1 MAARR
6 ERGLLDPNA
15 KPGESIF
22 DHDIFVFA
30 SDGDLEEG
38 VSGEASSIAGHQQLG
53 NLVLLY
59 DNNQISIEDD
69 TSIAFSEDVS
79 KRYEAY
85 GWHVQNVDWTNGGQG
100 YEENVR
106 ALFDAYK
113 AAKAETRRPSF
124 INLRTIIAW
133 PAPNAQNTGKAHGS
147 ALGAEEVAATQGTAR
162 LRPRAAFRC
171 RGRRPHP
178 HRRGGRARQSH
189 PVGVAERYDAWAAE
203 AEERVGLDGCAPAPC
218 RTDGQTAADV
228 RPGRE
233 GHGHPQGIRG
243 GVGCHRP
250 APP

>member
-1 MAARR
+1 MRRPRSPVTSSSATSSCCTTTTRSPSRTTRRSRSARTSR
-6 ERGLLDPNA
+6 
-15 KPGESIF
+15 
-22 DHDIFVFA
+22 
-30 SDGDLEEG
+30 
-38 VSGEASSIAGHQQLG
+38 SG
-53 NLVLLY
+53 
-59 DNNQISIEDD
+59 
-69 TSIAFSEDVS
+69 
-79 KRYEAY
+79 EAY

-147 ALGAEEVAATQGTAR
+147 ALGAEEVAATKELLGFDPEQHFAVADDVLTHTREAVE
-162 LRPRAAFRC
+162 
-171 RGRRPHP
+171 RGK
-178 HRRGGRARQSH
+178 AIQSEWQ
-189 PVGVAERYDAWAAE
+189 ERYDAWAAE
-203 AEERVGLDGCAPAPC
+203 AGERVGLYDRMRARALPDTNEP
-218 RTDGQTAADV
+218 ADV